1 MTIAMAG
8 TAVAQN
14 STSPRPKWLSQMPTP
29 TNNTFHYEVQTV
41 VAPSLEGARS
51 MAIDRIVGNS
61 GMKNGVVVMSESQ
74 SNRAF
79 KQHWVNGRLTETYDV
94 NTDHKTEM
102 KSTPQTLYMKKVAE
116 YWERHNGEY
125 RYTAAYAKSELDEPP
140 LYDNVTATRNYGAR
154 GLWRSMIIPGWGQI
168 YKGSTA
174 KGCTILGATA
184 LCAVGIV
191 VADNQRA
198 DYVKKISHTHDA
210 SLIKSY
216 RTKRDH
222 WATGRNV
229 CIGALSALYIYNLI
243 DALVAPGAE
252 RLVVHNYGRDGG
264 RYALM
269 PSADIDGSLMLSA
282 SLTF

>member
-1 MTIAMAG
+1 MA
-8 TAVAQN
+8 
-14 STSPRPKWLSQMPTP
+14 PT
-29 TNNTFHYEVQTV
+29 
-41 VAPSLEGARS
+41 LEGARS
-51 MAIDRIVGNS
+51 MAIDRIVGNA

-102 KSTPQTLYMKKVAE
+102 KSAPQTLYMKKVAE
-116 YWERHNGEY
+116 YWERHGGQY
-125 RYTAAYAKSELDEPP
+125 RYTAAYAKSELGTPP

-191 VADNQRA
+191 VADNQRT

-210 SLIKSY
+210 SLIKTY

-229 CIGALSALYIYNLI
+229 CIGAVSALYIYNLI

-264 RYALM
+264 RFTML
-269 PSADIDGSLMLSA
+269 PSVGTDGSLALA
-282 SLTF
+282 TSLTF